1 MKEIYK
7 AQYAEA
13 FGIDGTAEDI
23 TGYTEPRDS
32 VESWDELVDLQNKP
46 ELTPDEL
53 RRVKN
58 KLAQRA
64 IEGI

>member
-7 AQYAEA
+7 AQYAET
-13 FGIDGTAEDI
+13 FGIDETAEDI

-32 VESWDELVDLQNKP
+32 VESWDELVDLQDKP

-53 RRVKN
+53 RRVRN
-58 KLAQRA
+58 ELA
-64 IEGI
+64 

>member
-7 AQYAEA
+7 AQFAEA
-13 FGIDGTAEDI
+13 FGIDETAEDI
-23 TGYTEPRDS
+23 IEYTEPRDS